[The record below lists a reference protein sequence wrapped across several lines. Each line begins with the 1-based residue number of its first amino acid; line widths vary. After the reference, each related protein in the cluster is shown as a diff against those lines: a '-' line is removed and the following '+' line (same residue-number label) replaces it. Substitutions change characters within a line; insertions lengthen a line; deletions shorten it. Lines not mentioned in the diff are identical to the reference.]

1 VIVNFAVLQA
11 FGKSEMNIE
20 VSQIIRK
27 EVTNGIRVQHIFA
40 LPDVG

>member
-11 FGKSEMNIE
+11 FGKAEINIE

-27 EVTNGIRVQHIFA
+27 EVTNGIRTQHIFV
-40 LPDVG
+40 LPDGG